1 MKRVYRTIHEFTRRK
16 RRKNKEKD
24 VTLYRIF
31 EESERRTCVSFQRS
45 SNTAGLFTNFVRS
58 TYVCNDIEYR
68 VEFLFVFV
76 FDYTNGMVFKRN
88 TIRNL
93 RSKYVY
99 LFENLGEKNLSG
111 QKNNAFPFFPLHLH
125 S

>member
-1 MKRVYRTIHEFTRRK
+1 MLRYIVYLRRAS
-16 RRKNKEKD
+16 D
-24 VTLYRIF
+24 VRACRFNARAILPDCLLILY
-31 EESERRTCVSFQRS
+31 
-45 SNTAGLFTNFVRS
+45 VRL
-58 TYVCNDIEYR
+58 CNDIEYR

-111 QKNNAFPFFPLHLH
+111 QKNKRDSFFPLALALVIKNW
-125 S
+125 

>member
-1 MKRVYRTIHEFTRRK
+1 MLRYIVYLRRAS
-16 RRKNKEKD
+16 D
-24 VTLYRIF
+24 VRACRFNDRAILPDCLLI
-31 EESERRTCVSFQRS
+31 S
-45 SNTAGLFTNFVRS
+45 
-58 TYVCNDIEYR
+58 YVQLCNDIEYR

-99 LFENLGEKNLSG
+99 LFENLGERNLSG
-111 QKNNAFPFFPLHLH
+111 QKNNAIPFFPLHLH
-125 S
+125 SW